1 MAIEERRRLAL
12 HRAASESWGEENAD
26 TLMESIV
33 PAGHELAT
41 RADVQGILTALTS
54 MESRWDERIDAL
66 DQRWDERFT
75 VLDQRWD
82 ERFTALEQ
90 RWDERFTAL
99 EQRWDERLD
108 HQDDRGSLQDQR
120 IEQLDRRWQAEM
132 HGLRHELLGAFHQ
145 AIGEAVTKQTR
156 TLVLSQLGAI
166 VVIAGMAFGLR

>member
-12 HRAASESWGEENAD
+12 HQAASDSWGEENAD

-41 RADVQGILTALTS
+41 RADIHGIL
-54 MESRWDERIDAL
+54 DAL
-66 DQRWDERFT
+66 DAMERRWDERFET
-75 VLDQRWD
+75 
-82 ERFTALEQ
+82 
-90 RWDERFTAL
+90 L
-99 EQRWDERLD
+99 EQRWDERLA
-108 HQDDRGSLQDQR
+108 HQDDRMVHQGQS

-132 HGLRHELLGAFHQ
+132 HGLRHELLGAFHRG
-145 AIGEAVTKQTR
+145 IGDAVTKQTR